1 MTPFIQKYSVTLKG
15 HRTSISLEPL
25 FWDVLNHFAKNQ
37 KKALSTLIS
46 DIEEELLKSKSSAN
60 LSSFIR
66 LYILQELLNHYPMN
80 IKH

>member
-25 FWDVLNHFAKNQ
+25 FWQILNHFAKLQ
-37 KKALSTLIS
+37 KKAISTLIS
-46 DIEEELLKSKSSAN
+46 DIEEELVKSHSSAN

-66 LYILQELLNHYPMN
+66 TYILHELLNHYPMK
-80 IKH
+80 IK

>member
-25 FWDVLNHFAKNQ
+25 FWETLNCCAKKQ
-37 KKALSTLIS
+37 KKPLSTLIS
-46 DIEEELLKSKSSAN
+46 DIEEDLLKSNSSAN

-66 LYILQELLNHYPMN
+66 IYILQELLAHYPMED
-80 IKH
+80 

>member
-25 FWDVLNHFAKNQ
+25 FWKILNHFAKIQ

-66 LYILQELLNHYPMN
+66 LYILQELLKHYPLN
-80 IKH
+80 IQH